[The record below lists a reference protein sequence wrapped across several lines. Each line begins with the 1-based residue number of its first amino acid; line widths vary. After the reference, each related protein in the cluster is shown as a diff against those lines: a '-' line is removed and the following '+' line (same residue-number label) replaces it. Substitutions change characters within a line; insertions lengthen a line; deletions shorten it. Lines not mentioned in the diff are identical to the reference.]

1 MSFLREESVMDNHTI
16 QAQSFKV
23 SAQAAEQFKEIIAS
37 LEERPAGVRI
47 YSGGGCCG
55 PSVQME
61 LAEAIRPG
69 EIQVDVEGVPF
80 FIAPDFLPELSM
92 VTIDFTEGGFR
103 LLGFKRSE
111 GCCGAH

>member
-1 MSFLREESVMDNHTI
+1 MDH
-16 QAQSFKV
+16 QSNQSQGFRV
-23 SAQAAEQFKEIIAS
+23 SDKAAEQFKEILAS

-69 EIQVDVEGVPF
+69 EMEVNLEGVPF
-80 FIAPDFLPELSM
+80 FVTPGFLPELNT
-92 VTIDFTEGGFR
+92 VTIDFTDGGFR

-111 GCCGAH
+111 GCCGGH